1 MHTRDWH
8 PEENKFLLSLK
19 PCLPPHSNKA
29 IALMIKKHM
38 QNKRIKTPF
47 RSENAVRMQRS
58 RLRLRSSEA
67 VTFVSQE
74 VTRRT
79 PPLSY
84 TPLGDAEDDLPPQA
98 SGCQTTPHLPP
109 QENTVNHI
117 DCRSIDWLA
126 SFKEATVAY
135 QDDPF
140 SGNPEDD
147 LPTQASD
154 CQTTPHLL
162 PHENTINYI
171 DCRSNDWLALTFPE
185 DQCTFDTNQSSPIAN
200 EIPPQPAS
208 QTFRWDADRVENLSL
223 PPFVPE
229 RCPSNTI
236 SGFAATVGPTV
247 TAPPQLQQP
256 LVSHNTSPQ
265 GSFTSNAGLGATVA
279 SAPDFE
285 IPIRIPEIAYNH
297 SASGY
302 PPAFCC
308 PSEIYCPPDIYGPSE
323 IYHPASD
330 PTYHG
335 SI

>member
-1 MHTRDWH
+1 
-8 PEENKFLLSLK
+8 
-19 PCLPPHSNKA
+19 
-29 IALMIKKHM
+29 MIKKHM

-117 DCRSIDWLA
+117 DCRSIDWWA
-126 SFKEATVAY
+126 GFEEATVAY

-147 LPTQASD
+147 LPPQASD

-162 PHENTINYI
+162 PQESTINHI